1 MDILDKDQEDA
12 VKRMHNGCILVGGTG
27 SGKTRTSLAYYVKE
41 YRKYPLYVI
50 TTAKKR
56 DTKDWEEEAKL
67 FNIEITKVDSWN
79 NIDKYMLIKN
89 AFFIFDEQHAT
100 ALRKWG
106 KCFINISKLNYWI
119 TLSATPA
126 DQYLDLLPHFIA
138 NGYFRNKKDFTDRH
152 VIYNRYVTAYPKIEG
167 YRDEYLLERL
177 KAKMYVIMKDN
188 RKTKAHTEYVQ
199 CDWDGDKYKQVW
211 RDRWNIYEDKPIE
224 NVPELFQVIRRVVN
238 SDPDRILQLH
248 CIVGM
253 HAKVIVFYCFDYE
266 LELLRNWANEWN
278 LTYGELNGHKH
289 DEIPSGDMWVY
300 FVQYFNSEA
309 WNCIETDTMV
319 FYSQSYSYKTIKQAE
334 GRIDRKNT
342 PFTDLYY
349 YHLYSMSP
357 IDMAI
362 KKCLDE
368 KKNFNERRY
377 YNL

>member
-12 VKRMHNGCILVGGTG
+12 VRRMHDGCILVGGTG

-41 YRKYPLYVI
+41 HRKRPLYVI

-67 FNIEITKVDSWN
+67 FNIEIAKVDSWN
-79 NIDKYMLIKN
+79 NIDRYMLIKN

-106 KCFINISKLNYWI
+106 QCFINISKLNYWI

-138 NGYFRNKKDFTDRH
+138 NGYFRNKKDFTDQH
-152 VIYNRYVTAYPKIEG
+152 VIYNRYVTTYPKIDG
-167 YRDEYLLERL
+167 YRGEYLLERL

-248 CIVGM
+248 KIVGM

-266 LELLRNWANEWN
+266 LEILRNWANE
-278 LTYGELNGHKH
+278 
-289 DEIPSGDMWVY
+289 
-300 FVQYFNSEA
+300 
-309 WNCIETDTMV
+309 
-319 FYSQSYSYKTIKQAE
+319 
-334 GRIDRKNT
+334 
-342 PFTDLYY
+342 
-349 YHLYSMSP
+349 
-357 IDMAI
+357 
-362 KKCLDE
+362 
-368 KKNFNERRY
+368 
-377 YNL
+377 